1 MQLAER
7 MCKSNVINEDD
18 KKYYAYSIQLLL
30 EKLICTSLIL
40 VFAAICRSLIEIG
53 IFLIVFALIRIY
65 SDGIHCRTS
74 AGCFISSVAMSIS
87 TIPISSRL
95 LHSPEICQGGVM
107 LSMIFIFYVGTI
119 RNSNLEP
126 TEQELNHL
134 KKCSRIGITI
144 IGLVVVILLLF
155 FPKNQYVYYS
165 ALGIIYNAVSLLIA
179 KLKGKEEA
187 TDDKA

>member
-1 MQLAER
+1 
-7 MCKSNVINEDD
+7 
-18 KKYYAYSIQLLL
+18 
-30 EKLICTSLIL
+30 
-40 VFAAICRSLIEIG
+40 
-53 IFLIVFALIRIY
+53 
-65 SDGIHCRTS
+65 
-74 AGCFISSVAMSIS
+74 
-87 TIPISSRL
+87 
-95 LHSPEICQGGVM
+95 M
-107 LSMIFIFYVGTI
+107 LSMIFIFFVGTI